1 MMLACIY
8 LWLGTRAESTFIRRY
23 AEVLMYPL
31 ANGRWSVRSAQVTM
45 LTCIDF
51 WLDNCLNNVPEAAIW
66 SAPIARSDVQRAAP
80 SGAAV

>member
-8 LWLGTRAESTFIRRY
+8 LWLGTRAESTYPAVRRSTHVSIS
-23 AEVLMYPL
+23 EWPM
-31 ANGRWSVRSAQVTM
+31 VRSAQVTM